1 MLENFPRLLALPLY
15 RDGGGSTW
23 VPHWASITLLYCACP
38 AASLQETSECAPHLE
53 PGTQVGSVVDVWGQV
68 VIYVDGKWKSE
79 HRKSRIWNLDSRH
92 MTQSWGALF
101 RAEGMGWG

>member
-1 MLENFPRLLALPLY
+1 MVCAASRLMLENFPRLLALPLY

-79 HRKSRIWNLDSRH
+79 HRKIKDLE
-92 MTQSWGALF
+92 F
-101 RAEGMGWG
+101 RQQAHDPELGCSV